1 MTDNSTPT
9 PSTSSWG
16 PTALLI
22 CPTVFQQFEDLSIN
36 IKPERLQVFIK
47 KAQELDLKPFLG
59 YALYYQLSKYF
70 DTNGQMK
77 SDTPQVYKKL
87 FNGCEYID
95 RSGYTVLYEG
105 LIPTLV
111 YFTFARF
118 IESNGV
124 HFTPTGP
131 VIKQYDNAQA
141 VSTTDIVK
149 LVQQQRSVANAH
161 ANEVEKFLQDNQHDY
176 PLWRYNERK
185 KSARQAGPR
194 MRSIDRTEYNGLTGI
209 AEIDNFLPTDFY

>member
-1 MTDNSTPT
+1 MTDNPTSTL
-9 PSTSSWG
+9 PSGDLGAST
-16 PTALLI
+16 LLI

-59 YALYYQLSKYF
+59 YALYYQLTKYF
-70 DTNGQMK
+70 DTNGQMGT
-77 SDTPQVYKKL
+77 DAPQIYKKL
-87 FNGCEYID
+87 MNGCEYID

-118 IESNGV
+118 IEGNGV
-124 HFTPTGP
+124 HYTPTGP
-131 VIKQYDNAQA
+131 VIKQYDNAQSI
-141 VSTTDIVK
+141 STTDMVK

-161 ANEVEKFLQDNQHDY
+161 ANEVEKFLQDNQQDY
-176 PLWRYNERK
+176 PLWRYSERK

-194 MRSIDRTEYNGLTGI
+194 IRSIDRTDFNGLTGI
-209 AEIDNFLPTDFY
+209 AEIDNFLPIDFY